1 MSAMETSAMNADSF
15 SFPTLDLHASGLTHR
30 FNNRT
35 VWRGVEL
42 RVQGGQTLGITGS
55 NGTGK
60 TTLLRV
66 LCGLLRPSEGAMTLR
81 IDGKEIEDDEIVQYV
96 GFVAPYLTLYE
107 EFTLREHLF
116 MLSAMHGNSV
126 DAVRAE
132 QLLRHFDLWERRADE
147 LRGFSSGMKQ
157 RVKYICALLFAPP
170 LLVLD
175 EPMTNLD
182 AAGIEAV
189 ERLLQAHVQAGG
201 ACLIA
206 TNDARDLALCNAQL
220 SVMDFAAGEVTS

>member
-1 MSAMETSAMNADSF
+1 MRTATTP
-15 SFPTLDLHASGLTHR
+15 FPPFELRAEGLTQR
-30 FNNRT
+30 FNSRT
-35 VWRGVEL
+35 VWSGVMVRLGNGE
-42 RVQGGQTLGITGS
+42 TLGITGN

-60 TTLLRV
+60 TTLLRA
-66 LCGLLRPSEGAMTLR
+66 LCGLLTPSGGRVTLH
-81 IDGKEIEDDEIVQYV
+81 IDGKAVAEDAILRHV

-116 MLSAMHGNSV
+116 ALASMHGERLNEPLN
-126 DAVRAE
+126 AERAE
-132 QLLRHFDLWERRADE
+132 QLLRHFGLWERRADE

-182 AAGIEAV
+182 AVGIDAV
-189 ERLLQAHVQAGG
+189 ERLIRAHVSNGG
-201 ACLIA
+201 GCAIA
-206 TNDARDLALCNAQL
+206 TNDARDLALCTTHLA
-220 SVMDFAAGEVTS
+220 VTDFT